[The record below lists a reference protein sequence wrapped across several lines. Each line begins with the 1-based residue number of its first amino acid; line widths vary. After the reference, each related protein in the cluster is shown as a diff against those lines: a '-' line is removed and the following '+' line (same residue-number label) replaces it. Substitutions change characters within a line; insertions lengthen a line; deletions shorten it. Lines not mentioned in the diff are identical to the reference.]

1 MEERRKKHRK
11 VGRWAFAICAA
22 AVAVLI
28 FIKGEPAYASWPI
41 LAAFFHWV
49 ADVFEELFEE
59 AIEYG
64 DAMARANIEMSD
76 ELVKAQMEVVELR
89 EEINRLKQ

>member
-11 VGRWAFAICAA
+11 VGRGAFAICAT
-22 AVAVLI
+22 AVALLT
-28 FIKGEPAYASWPI
+28 FIKGEPAYACWPI
-41 LAAFFHWV
+41 LAAFFHWM
-49 ADVFEELFEE
+49 ADVFEELSEK

-64 DAMARANIEMSD
+64 DAMAQANIEMSN
-76 ELVKAQMEVVELR
+76 ELVKAQLQVVELQ